1 MTPNLIPIA
10 NPAASLRHG
19 DAQRQAVRRRA
30 CNHVVRFDQ
39 TLPVTLST
47 EPSPD
52 DSLNTRKAHLHTG
65 RNEAAVHLRHMLLGA
80 AAFAWIFGLAGTVH
94 AQDAST
100 GARLFKSQCSI
111 CHSQKPDRNIV
122 GPSLF
127 GVVGRH
133 SGMIP
138 NFHYSDAN
146 RASGLVWNPATLD
159 RYLAAPRQ
167 VVPGTL
173 MTYPGL
179 KDPHQRADLIAYLAT
194 LR

>member
-1 MTPNLIPIA
+1 M
-10 NPAASLRHG
+10 
-19 DAQRQAVRRRA
+19 
-30 CNHVVRFDQ
+30 
-39 TLPVTLST
+39 
-47 EPSPD
+47 
-52 DSLNTRKAHLHTG
+52 
-65 RNEAAVHLRHMLLGA
+65 RHMLLGGIVLAGSFALAAVPQARGQDA
-80 AAFAWIFGLAGTVH
+80 AAGEKV
-94 AQDAST
+94 
-100 GARLFKSQCSI
+100 FKSQCSI

>member
-1 MTPNLIPIA
+1 M
-10 NPAASLRHG
+10 
-19 DAQRQAVRRRA
+19 
-30 CNHVVRFDQ
+30 
-39 TLPVTLST
+39 
-47 EPSPD
+47 
-52 DSLNTRKAHLHTG
+52 
-65 RNEAAVHLRHMLLGA
+65 RHMLLGGIVLAGSFALAAVPQARGQDA
-80 AAFAWIFGLAGTVH
+80 AAGEKV
-94 AQDAST
+94 
-100 GARLFKSQCSI
+100 FKSQCDT